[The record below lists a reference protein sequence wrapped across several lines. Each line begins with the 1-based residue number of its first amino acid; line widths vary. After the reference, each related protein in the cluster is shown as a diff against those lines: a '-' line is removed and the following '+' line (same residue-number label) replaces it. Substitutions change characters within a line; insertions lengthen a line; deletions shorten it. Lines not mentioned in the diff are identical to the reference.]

1 MTFDRRRLLAAGLFL
16 ALGGCATRGGGVTLV
31 AGERNAPAGL
41 EALGAV
47 EADATGLTLR
57 VASTG
62 CTTRDDFTF
71 YVDRS
76 GLQPAVAFARKRLD
90 LCRRAPTTAIVRFS
104 YGELGLPERG
114 RLAVLNPVGSSR

>member
-1 MTFDRRRLLAAGLFL
+1 MALDRRRLLAVGLFL
-16 ALGGCATRGGGVTLV
+16 ALGGCAVRGGVTLV
-31 AGERNAPAGL
+31 AGGRNAPAEL
-41 EALGAV
+41 EALNAV

-76 GLQPAVAFARKRLD
+76 GAQPAVAFARKRLD
-90 LCRRAPTTAIVRFS
+90 VCRRAPTTAAVRFS
-104 YGELGLPERG
+104 YQELGLPGQG
-114 RLAVLNPVGSSR
+114 RLAVLNPVGAPR